1 MKDEERRMF
10 GMRMLPTVYAA
21 LERLADQDHRTMSNM
36 VESLILTEAR
46 RRGGDAVEGE
56 LHAPNCTRAGR

>member
-1 MKDEERRMF
+1 MKDEERRPF

-46 RRGGDAVEGE
+46 RREVADGKAQE
-56 LHAPNCTRAGR
+56 